1 MKSTFESFGLS
12 EQIQRSIELLG
23 YHQPTEV
30 QSVLIESMIEGNDVV
45 IQSQTGSGKT
55 AAFAIPI
62 CDTIDFDQN
71 KPQALIIA
79 PTRELALQIKEDV
92 FHIGRFKRVKVSVLF
107 GKFPYEVQ
115 VKELK
120 QKTHIVVG
128 TPGRIL
134 DHIKRG
140 TLDVSELKYLIIDEA
155 DEMFKLG
162 FLIEMNQII
171 KKLPVKRQTV
181 LLSAT
186 IPDQIQEL
194 ISFAVRNPKFIKID
208 EESNVLDRITQY
220 KLSVVEQA
228 KLRVTREILMTLQ
241 PDSCMIFC
249 NLKATVDDI
258 YDYFSDM
265 KFPIQRL
272 HGGLE
277 QNDRTQIIKAFKQ
290 GGFRFL
296 VATDV
301 AARGLDID
309 QVSLIINF
317 DIPLEAEIYVH
328 RIGRTGRYDQK
339 GKAITFVT
347 SNQGRFLRNIEDF
360 TNVDM
365 ETFVLPDKETLQN
378 EHAESARQIREKKIV
393 KKVKGEQLN
402 EGITALQI
410 RAGKQ
415 SKIRPTD
422 IVGAICSIENLSA
435 EDIGVINIGELFSD
449 VEILNEKGNMVLEKL
464 QNLPIK
470 GKLRKVIKIKK

>member
-1 MKSTFESFGLS
+1 MKLTFESFGLS

-23 YHQPTEV
+23 YQQPTEV

-62 CDTIDFDQN
+62 CDNIDFDQN

-140 TLDVSELKYLIIDEA
+140 TLDISEIKYLVIDEA

-186 IPDQIQEL
+186 IPDQIQDL

-228 KLRVTREILMTLQ
+228 KLRLTREILMTLQ

-249 NLKATVDDI
+249 NLKVTVDDV
-258 YDYFSDM
+258 YDYFTDM

-272 HGGLE
+272 HGGME
-277 QNDRTQIIKAFKQ
+277 QNDRTQIIKDFKQ

-309 QVSLIINF
+309 QVSLIINY
-317 DIPLEAEIYVH
+317 DIPLEAEIYIH
-328 RIGRTGRYDQK
+328 RIGRTGRFDQM
-339 GKAITFVT
+339 GKAITFYT

-360 TNVDM
+360 TDVRM
-365 ETFVLPDKETLQN
+365 ENLVLPDKETLQN
-378 EHAESARQIREKKIV
+378 AHIDSARQIREKKIV

-422 IVGAICSIENLSA
+422 IVGAICSIDGVSA

-449 VEILNEKGNMVLEKL
+449 VEVLNEKGNLVHEQL
-464 QNLPIK
+464 QLLPIK
-470 GKLRKVIKIKK
+470 GKMRKVVKIKK

>member
-1 MKSTFESFGLS
+1 MKLTFESFGLS

-272 HGGLE
+272 HGGME
-277 QNDRTQIIKAFKQ
+277 QNDRTQIIKAFKL

>member
-1 MKSTFESFGLS
+1 MKLTFESFGLS

-23 YHQPTEV
+23 YHEPTEV

-62 CDTIDFDQN
+62 CDNIDFDQN
-71 KPQALIIA
+71 NPQALIIA

-107 GKFPYEVQ
+107 GKFPFEVQ

-128 TPGRIL
+128 TPGRVL
-134 DHIKRG
+134 DHIKKG
-140 TLDVSELKYLIIDEA
+140 TLDLSDIKYLIIDEA

-162 FLIEMNQII
+162 FLVEMNQII
-171 KKLPVKRQTV
+171 KKLPIKRQTV

-186 IPDQIQEL
+186 IPDQIQDL

-208 EESNVLDRITQY
+208 EESNVLDRITQF

-228 KLRVTREILMTLQ
+228 KLRLTREILMTLQ

-249 NLKATVDDI
+249 NLKATVDDV
-258 YDYFSDM
+258 YDYFTDM

-272 HGGLE
+272 HGGME
-277 QNDRTQIIKAFKQ
+277 QNDRTQIIKDFKK
-290 GGFRFL
+290 GAFRFL

-309 QVSLIINF
+309 QVSLIINY

-328 RIGRTGRYDQK
+328 RIGRTGRFDQM
-339 GKAITFVT
+339 GKAITFYT

-360 TNVDM
+360 TDVRMDNL
-365 ETFVLPDKETLQN
+365 VLPDKETLQN
-378 EHAESARQIREKKIV
+378 AHIDSARQIREKKIV

-402 EGITALQI
+402 EGITAIQI
-410 RAGKQ
+410 RSGKQ

-422 IVGAICSIENLSA
+422 IVGAICSIEGLSA

-449 VEILNEKGNMVLEKL
+449 VEILNEKGDLVVEQL
-464 QNLPIK
+464 QLLPIK
-470 GKLRKVIKIKK
+470 GKLRKVLKIKK

>member
-30 QSVLIESMIEGNDVV
+30 QSILIESMIEGNDVV

-62 CDTIDFDQN
+62 CDNIDFDQN

-140 TLDVSELKYLIIDEA
+140 TLDVSELKYLVIDEA

-162 FLIEMNQII
+162 FLVEMNQII

-186 IPDQIQEL
+186 IPDQIQDL

-208 EESNVLDRITQY
+208 EKSNVLDRITQY

-228 KLRVTREILMTLQ
+228 KLRITREILMTLQ

-272 HGGLE
+272 HGGME

-290 GGFRFL
+290 GTFRFL

-328 RIGRTGRYDQK
+328 RIGRTGRFDQK

-360 TNVDM
+360 TNVSMD
-365 ETFVLPDKETLQN
+365 TFVLPDKETLQN
-378 EHAESARQIREKKIV
+378 DHAESARQIREKKIV
-393 KKVKGEQLN
+393 KKIKGEQLN

-422 IVGAICSIENLSA
+422 IVGAICAIENVSA

-449 VEILNEKGNMVLEKL
+449 VEILNEKGNRVLEKL
-464 QNLPIK
+464 QELPIK

>member
-23 YHQPTEV
+23 YYQPTEV

-62 CDTIDFDQN
+62 CDNIDFDQN

-272 HGGLE
+272 HGGME

-328 RIGRTGRYDQK
+328 RIGRTGRFDQK

-360 TNVDM
+360 TDVSM
-365 ETFVLPDKETLQN
+365 ENFVLPDKETLQN

-393 KKVKGEQLN
+393 KKIKGEQLN

-422 IVGAICSIENLSA
+422 IVGAICSIENVSA

-449 VEILNEKGNMVLEKL
+449 VEILNEKGNLVLEKL
-464 QNLPIK
+464 QQLPIK

>member
-62 CDTIDFDQN
+62 CDNIDFDLN

-140 TLDVSELKYLIIDEA
+140 TLDVSELKFLIIDEA

-162 FLIEMNQII
+162 FLADMNQII

-194 ISFAVRNPKFIKID
+194 ISFAIRNPKFIKID

-258 YDYFSDM
+258 FEYFTDM

-272 HGGLE
+272 HGGME

-290 GGFRFL
+290 GSFRFL

-328 RIGRTGRYDQK
+328 RIGRTGRFDQM

-347 SNQGRFLRNIEDF
+347 TNQGRFLRNIEDF
-360 TNVDM
+360 TGVRM
-365 ETFVLPDKETLQN
+365 EMLQLPDKETLQN
-378 EHAESARQIREKKIV
+378 AHIDSARQIREKKIV

-402 EGITALQI
+402 EGTTALQI

-422 IVGAICSIENLSA
+422 IVGAICSIEGLSA

-449 VEILNEKGNMVLEKL
+449 VEILNEKGDIVFQQL
-464 QNLPIK
+464 QQLAIK
-470 GKLRKVIKIKK
+470 GKMRKVIKIRK

>member
-62 CDTIDFDQN
+62 CDNIDFDLN

-140 TLDVSELKYLIIDEA
+140 TLDVSELKFLIIDEA

-162 FLIEMNQII
+162 FLADMNQII

-194 ISFAVRNPKFIKID
+194 ISFAIRNPKFIKID

-258 YDYFSDM
+258 FEYFTDM

-272 HGGLE
+272 HGGME

-290 GGFRFL
+290 GSFRFL

-328 RIGRTGRYDQK
+328 RIGRTGRFDQM

-347 SNQGRFLRNIEDF
+347 TNQGRFLRNIEDF
-360 TNVDM
+360 TGVRM
-365 ETFVLPDKETLQN
+365 EMLQLPDKETLQN
-378 EHAESARQIREKKIV
+378 AHIDSARQIREKKIV

-422 IVGAICSIENLSA
+422 IVGAICSIEGLSA

-449 VEILNEKGNMVLEKL
+449 VEILNEKGDIVFQQL
-464 QNLPIK
+464 QQLAIK
-470 GKLRKVIKIKK
+470 GKMRKVIKIRK